1 MVPTTQSYE
10 CTVVLQKHWVEVT
23 RTLYWKFGQL
33 RHKTGICIWAV
44 EAQNGYLPK
53 FNSIEIIRDSPR
65 SSLLSRRDDIIIMK
79 GYLIWNCR
87 QMTNCRSVS
96 ICWISSVQCIR
107 WERVQKQSQEMK
119 GSKHSQEE
127 GNAILYIAVHIS
139 TILLVQTNS

>member
-23 RTLYWKFGQL
+23 RTLYVE
-33 RHKTGICIWAV
+33 IWAV

-79 GYLIWNCR
+79 GYLI
-87 QMTNCRSVS
+87 
-96 ICWISSVQCIR
+96 
-107 WERVQKQSQEMK
+107 
-119 GSKHSQEE
+119 
-127 GNAILYIAVHIS
+127 
-139 TILLVQTNS
+139 